1 MKIVIMG
8 AGEVGYHI
16 AGRLAAENKEVVVI
30 DKNPESIRRVVE
42 SIDVEAICGSGS
54 SPEVL
59 KSAGVK
65 SADMLLA
72 VTDSD
77 EVNLVACL
85 MVDAIAPSTRKIA
98 RIREED
104 FDAYHDVFRDQA
116 PHIDTIIN
124 PEIEVVRS
132 IEGLLSVPGAA
143 DVSEF
148 AEGRLKFAGFYLH
161 NGNPLIGS
169 RLSDLPSKLGGHTLV
184 AAILRGEELI
194 IPEGRN
200 ILQEGDLVYFISKEK
215 NLSRIL
221 GALNQRVK
229 PIKSVMIIGGGRIGT
244 RLATVLEKRPIH
256 AKIVERSESRCRVLS
271 ELLDKTV
278 VIHGDGS
285 DQGLLVEENLRDMD
299 AIITT
304 TNDEEANI
312 LVSLMARR
320 MGTPK
325 AITRLD
331 KFSYFSLMPAIGI
344 EQVVSPRLSAINTIL
359 QHIRK
364 GKVLSV
370 RTLTGE
376 QGEIIEAEALRT
388 SDIIGKPFRK
398 KIFPAGSLAIG
409 IIRGEDIIIPS
420 GDSVIEAGDR
430 VIIFARR
437 QVVNEIERILSI
449 KLEDI

>member
-1 MKIVIMG
+1 MKIIITG

-59 KSAGVK
+59 KTAGVK
-65 SADMLLA
+65 SAEMFLA

-77 EVNLVACL
+77 EINLVACL

-98 RIREED
+98 RIRQED

-132 IEGLLSVPGAA
+132 IENLLDVPGAA

-148 AEGRLKFAGFYLH
+148 AGGRLKFVGFYLH
-161 NGNPLIGS
+161 NSNPLIGI
-169 RLSDLPSKLGGHTLV
+169 RLSDIPSKLGGHTLV
-184 AAILRGEELI
+184 AAILRSEELI
-194 IPEGRN
+194 IPEGRHV
-200 ILQEGDLVYFISKEK
+200 LYEGDLVYFISEGK
-215 NLSRIL
+215 NISRIL
-221 GALNQRVK
+221 SALNQRAK

-256 AKIVERSESRCRVLS
+256 AKIIERSESRCQVLS
-271 ELLDKTV
+271 ELLGKTV

-285 DQGLLVEENLRDMD
+285 DQGLLMEENLRDMD

-304 TNDEEANI
+304 TNDEETNI

-388 SDIIGKPFRK
+388 SDIIGKPLRK

-409 IIRGEDIIIPS
+409 IIRGETIIIPS
-420 GDSVIEAGDR
+420 GESVIEAGDR

-437 QVVNEIERILSI
+437 QVVNQIEKILSV
-449 KLEDI
+449 KLEYI

>member
-1 MKIVIMG
+1 MKIIIVG

-59 KSAGVK
+59 KTAGIKSAG
-65 SADMLLA
+65 MLLA

-77 EVNLVACL
+77 ETNLVACL

-98 RIREED
+98 RIRQED

-124 PEIEVVRS
+124 PEIEVIRS
-132 IEGLLSVPGAA
+132 IEHLLSVPGAA

-148 AEGRLKFAGFYLH
+148 AGGRLKFVGFYLH
-161 NGNPLIGS
+161 NGNPLIGG
-169 RLSDLPSKLGGHTLV
+169 RLSDLPAKLGGHTLV

-194 IPEGRN
+194 IPEGRHV
-200 ILQEGDLVYFISKEK
+200 LHEGDLVYFISEEN

-221 GALNQRVK
+221 GALNLRVK

-244 RLATVLEKRPIH
+244 RLAAVLEKRPIH
-256 AKIVERSESRCRVLS
+256 AKIIERSESRCRELS
-271 ELLDKTV
+271 GLLDKTV

-285 DQGLLVEENLRDMD
+285 DQGLLMEENLRDMD

-304 TNDEEANI
+304 TNDEETNI

-320 MGTPK
+320 MGTPR

-331 KFSYFSLMPAIGI
+331 KFSYFSLMPVIGI
-344 EQVVSPRLSAINTIL
+344 EQVVSPRLSAINSIL

-388 SDIIGKPFRK
+388 SDIIGKPLRK
-398 KIFPAGSLAIG
+398 KFFPTGSLAIG
-409 IIRGEDIIIPS
+409 IIRGENIIIPS

-430 VIIFARR
+430 VIIFTRR
-437 QVVNEIERILSI
+437 QVVSQIEKILSV

>member
-1 MKIVIMG
+1 MKIIIVG

-59 KSAGVK
+59 KTAGIKSAG
-65 SADMLLA
+65 MLLA

-77 EVNLVACL
+77 ETNLVACL

-98 RIREED
+98 RIRQED

-124 PEIEVVRS
+124 PEIEVIRS
-132 IEGLLSVPGAA
+132 IEHLLSVPGAA

-148 AEGRLKFAGFYLH
+148 AGGRLKFVGFYLH
-161 NGNPLIGS
+161 NGNPLIGG
-169 RLSDLPSKLGGHTLV
+169 RLSDLPAKLGGHTLV

-194 IPEGRN
+194 IPEGRHV
-200 ILQEGDLVYFISKEK
+200 LHEGDLVYFISEEN

-221 GALNQRVK
+221 GALNLRVK

-244 RLATVLEKRPIH
+244 RLAAVLEKRPIH
-256 AKIVERSESRCRVLS
+256 AKIIERSESRCRELS
-271 ELLDKTV
+271 GLLDKTV

-285 DQGLLVEENLRDMD
+285 DQGLLMEENLRDMD

-304 TNDEEANI
+304 TNDEETNI

-320 MGTPK
+320 MGTPR

-331 KFSYFSLMPAIGI
+331 KFSYFSLMPVIGI
-344 EQVVSPRLSAINTIL
+344 EQVVSPRLSAINSIL

-388 SDIIGKPFRK
+388 SDIIGKPLRK
-398 KIFPAGSLAIG
+398 KIFPTGSLAIG
-409 IIRGEDIIIPS
+409 IIRGENIIIPS

-430 VIIFARR
+430 VIIFTRR
-437 QVVNEIERILSI
+437 QVVSQIEKILSV